1 MKQDMSGWTLARIWD
16 ALKKFW
22 ALIFALT
29 VLGGVVGFGLSASVT
44 PIFKSTATLFFS
56 LSQGNSASDLN
67 QGSTYTQNQMLS
79 FAQLATSSL
88 VLDPVID
95 ELDLDTTSRLL
106 ARTIEV
112 ANPLNTVILQIEA
125 SSPDAE
131 LAAEVANAVADSL
144 TDVVEQVS
152 PTSAEGAATISAKLV
167 DEAVVPTVQALPN
180 KTRDGVLGA
189 AVGFLLGILAALLW
203 TLLDTR
209 VPNESV
215 LGQIVSAPILGSV
228 SRVRGT
234 GDRGLYVARE
244 PLGRT
249 SEEFRRIRSALSYA
263 GVSERVQKLL
273 ITSVNPGEGKSTFS
287 SNLGL
292 TLAGLRHSVLIIDAD
307 LRRPRVAEYF
317 GVEGA
322 VGLTSVLVGD
332 VSFDDAKITRP
343 GTTLDILPSGV
354 IPPNPAEILTSDAM
368 HNLLDEAAQRYDFII
383 IDSPP
388 VLSVADANLL
398 APSADGAII
407 VVDASKTR
415 RTPLTHAVS
424 NLESAGGRIV
434 GVVLNKVRSGGKRS
448 AYYSEDGTD
457 PSTAALS

>member
-1 MKQDMSGWTLARIWD
+1 MKQDTSGWTLARIWD

-22 ALIFALT
+22 AIILALT
-29 VLGGVVGFGLSASVT
+29 VLGGLVGFGLSASVT
-44 PIFKSTATLFFS
+44 PIFQSTATLFFS

-88 VLDPVID
+88 VLEPVID
-95 ELDLDTTSRLL
+95 ELDLDTTPRLL

-112 ANPLNTVILQIEA
+112 TNPLNTVILQIES
-125 SSPDAE
+125 SSPDPE
-131 LAAEVANAVADSL
+131 LAADIANAVADSL
-144 TDVVEQVS
+144 TEVVEEVS
-152 PTSAEGAATISAKLV
+152 PKSADGAATISAKLV
-167 DEAVVPTVQALPN
+167 DEAVVPAVQALPN
-180 KTRDGVLGA
+180 KTRDAVLGA
-189 AVGFLLGILAALLW
+189 AVGFLLGILAAILW

-209 VPNESV
+209 VPNETV
-215 LGQIVSAPILGSV
+215 LGEVVSAPILGSV
-228 SRVRGT
+228 SRVRGANE
-234 GDRGLYVARE
+234 RGLYVARE

-263 GVSERVQKLL
+263 GVSDRVQKLL

-287 SNLGL
+287 SNLAL
-292 TLAGLRHSVLIIDAD
+292 TLAGLRHNVLIVDAD

-317 GVEGA
+317 GVEGS
-322 VGLTSVLVGD
+322 VGLTTVLVGE
-332 VSFDDAKITRP
+332 VSFDNAKITRP

-354 IPPNPAEILTSDAM
+354 IPPNPAEMLTSDAM
-368 HNLLDEAAQRYDFII
+368 RHLLDEAAARYDFII

-415 RTPLTHAVS
+415 RTPLAHAVTS
-424 NLESAGGRIV
+424 LESSGGRIV
-434 GVVLNKVRSGGKRS
+434 GMVLNKVRASGKRS
-448 AYYSEDGTD
+448 AYYAEDGADTSAG
-457 PSTAALS
+457 PV